1 VEYWDARRTMDN
13 AISRVKNSKSAQ
25 GDLHPD
31 TEPYDRRQLVDYRRA
46 AKHALLL
53 TPAPG

>member
-25 GDLHPD
+25 GDC
-31 TEPYDRRQLVDYRRA
+31 RQLVDYRRA